1 MATIIVSGCLLGFD
15 CRYKGDNCGNEK
27 ILALA
32 KKHTLIGICP
42 EQMGGLA
49 TPRDPAEQV
58 NGKVL
63 TKNGADVT
71 MQYTKG
77 AEAALRLALL
87 NHADFAILKSRSPSC
102 GSGIVY
108 DGTFTG
114 TRVPGD
120 GVCAALLKKNGIPV
134 YTEEELD
141 QLPIEE

>member
-1 MATIIVSGCLLGFD
+1 MAKIIVSGCLLGIQ
-15 CRYKGDNCGNEK
+15 CRYKGDGKMNEK

-32 KKHTLIGICP
+32 QKHTLICVCP

-49 TPRDPAEQV
+49 TPRPPAEQKD
-58 NGKVL
+58 GRVL
-63 TKNGADVT
+63 TQDGSDVT
-71 MQYTKG
+71 EQYQKG
-77 AEAALRLALL
+77 AEAVLRMAQL
-87 NHADFAILKSRSPSC
+87 NHADFAILKARSPSC

-114 TRVPGD
+114 TRVSGD

-141 QLPIEE
+141 KLPVEV

>member
-1 MATIIVSGCLLGFD
+1 MAKIIVSGCLLGFN
-15 CRYKGDNCGNEK
+15 CRYKGDNCVNER

-32 KKHTLIGICP
+32 EKHTLIGICP

-58 NGKVL
+58 NGKVC

-71 MQYTKG
+71 AQYTKG

-114 TRVPGD
+114 TRVSGN
-120 GVCAALLKKNGIPV
+120 GVCAALFKKNGIPV
-134 YTEEELD
+134 YTEDELD

>member
-1 MATIIVSGCLLGFD
+1 MAVIAVSGCLLGVD
-15 CRYKGDNCGNEK
+15 CRYKGDNCANER

-32 KKHTLIGICP
+32 KEHVLVFICP

-49 TPRDPAEQV
+49 TPRDPAEQIGARV
-58 NGKVL
+58 VTNK
-63 TKNGADVT
+63 GADVT
-71 MQYTKG
+71 EQYTRG
-77 AEAALRLALL
+77 AEVALRIAQL

-114 TRVPGD
+114 TRVPGN
-120 GVCAALLKKNGIPV
+120 GICAALFKANGIPV

-141 QLPIEE
+141 RLPL

>member
-1 MATIIVSGCLLGFD
+1 MAKIIVSGCLLGID
-15 CRYKGDNCGNEK
+15 CRYKGDSKTNEK
-27 ILALA
+27 ILSLA
-32 KKHTLIGICP
+32 RKHTLICVCP

-49 TPRDPAEQV
+49 TPRPPAEQKD
-58 NGKVL
+58 GKVI
-63 TKNGADVT
+63 TEDGTDVT
-71 MQYTKG
+71 AQYTKG
-77 AEAALRLALL
+77 AEAVLRMALL
-87 NHADFAILKSRSPSC
+87 NHADFAILKARSPSC

-134 YTEEELD
+134 YTEEELG

>member
-1 MATIIVSGCLLGFD
+1 MAKIIVSGCLLGID
-15 CRYKGDNCGNEK
+15 CRYKGDSKTNEK
-27 ILALA
+27 ILSLA
-32 KKHTLIGICP
+32 RKHTLICVCP
-42 EQMGGLA
+42 EQMGGLV
-49 TPRDPAEQV
+49 TPRPPAEQKD
-58 NGKVL
+58 GKVI
-63 TKNGADVT
+63 TEDGTDVT
-71 MQYTKG
+71 AQYTKG
-77 AEAALRLALL
+77 ADAVLRMALL
-87 NHADFAILKSRSPSC
+87 NHADFAILKARSPSC